1 MRVLIQRVERASVRV
16 DGELIGSIAQGY
28 LLLVGVQKGD
38 GQPQLDASLSK
49 LSKLRLFEDE
59 NGKTNLTLAQVGGSA
74 LVVSQFTL
82 AASLK
87 KGNRPSFDSAAS
99 PETARSL
106 YLGLIDGLK
115 KQGIPVESGR
125 FGADMKVELVND
137 GPATYSLEI
146 PPDDTAL

>member
-1 MRVLIQRVERASVRV
+1 MRILIQRVERANVRV
-16 DGELIGSIAQGY
+16 DGELVGSIAQGY

-38 GQPQLDASLSK
+38 GQQQLDASLSK

-59 NGKTNLTLAQVGGSA
+59 SGKTNLTLAQVGGSA

-87 KGNRPSFDSAAS
+87 KGNRPSFDSAAA
-99 PETARSL
+99 PEAARSL
-106 YLGLIDGLK
+106 YLELIEGLK

>member
-1 MRVLIQRVERASVRV
+1 MRILIQRVERASVRV
-16 DGELIGSIAQGY
+16 DGELVGSIAQGY

-59 NGKTNLTLAQVGGSA
+59 NGKTNLTLTQVGGSA

-87 KGNRPSFDSAAS
+87 KGNRPSFDSAAA